1 MFQCS
6 RLSYSLVLSFIKFS
20 PSDNYVITE
29 MILLTTD
36 KMVEAIT
43 QQLLDIELEK
53 LKIVDLQLKV

>member
-1 MFQCS
+1 
-6 RLSYSLVLSFIKFS
+6 
-20 PSDNYVITE
+20 

-53 LKIVDLQLKV
+53 LKIVDLQQKV